1 MTKNKLTTMWLELQ
15 GTILPYLRA
24 SLTKMVDTAQQLSLD
39 LDIRDDQYQLK
50 GKLKVEFKW
59 V

>member
-1 MTKNKLTTMWLELQ
+1 MMWLELQ

>member
-1 MTKNKLTTMWLELQ
+1 MMLLV
-15 GTILPYLRA
+15 LPGNFISYLRA
-24 SLTKMVDTAQQLSLD
+24 SLTKMVDNAQQLSLD

-59 V
+59 I